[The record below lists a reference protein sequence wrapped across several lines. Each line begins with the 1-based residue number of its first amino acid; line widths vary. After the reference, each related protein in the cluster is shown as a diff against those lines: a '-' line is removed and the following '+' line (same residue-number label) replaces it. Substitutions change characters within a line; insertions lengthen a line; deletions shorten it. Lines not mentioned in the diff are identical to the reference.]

1 MTSTALDRFV
11 QRLFEPSAEFGM
23 WPFWFWNDD
32 LDESELLRQLRAF
45 HAAGAGGVVIHPRI
59 GLSARVGYL
68 TSQYFRLVRR
78 VTDEC
83 AQLGIGVILYDE
95 GSYPSGSAAGRVVA
109 ENPAHAARA
118 LVRVAKRFDGPV
130 HTYWRPAVNRS
141 LDHRLVSVTLAHLTS
156 PPRAAPAAWSIDP
169 DSLRPLQPE
178 ERGLVRIEASA
189 GRWVAIS

>member
-1 MTSTALDRFV
+1 MPDTAASFAA
-11 QRLFEPSAEFGM
+11 QLFDPPAEYGM

-32 LDESELLRQLRAF
+32 LTEAELLRQLRAF

-68 TSQYFRLVRR
+68 TPEYFRLVRA

-83 AQLGIGVILYDE
+83 ARLGIGVILYDE

-118 LVRVAKRFDGPV
+118 LVRVAQRIDGP
-130 HTYWRPAVNRS
+130 HNGYWRPAVNRS
-141 LDHRLVSVTLAHLTS
+141 LAHRVVSVTLARLSAAS
-156 PPRAAPAAWSIDP
+156 P
-169 DSLRPLQPE
+169 
-178 ERGLVRIEASA
+178 
-189 GRWVAIS
+189 